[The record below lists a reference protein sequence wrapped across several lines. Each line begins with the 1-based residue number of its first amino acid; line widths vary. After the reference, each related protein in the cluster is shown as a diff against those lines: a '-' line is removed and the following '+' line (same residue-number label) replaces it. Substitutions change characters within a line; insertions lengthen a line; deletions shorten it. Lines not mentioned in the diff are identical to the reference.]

1 MQIEK
6 LTTPDAI
13 EKRADYYE
21 KWADDIRALNGTSVD
36 ADHSAETAAVLRA
49 LTRGLEEAK
58 ACLKPFAERG
68 RAEFTTGDY
77 HNPEPAPD
85 SQIFGTE
92 LFLTIG
98 DLRRAERFL
107 SRAQPG
113 QDDTHKGIETP

>member
-58 ACLKPFAERG
+58 TLVALALDRLEDVDDVGPRDEGWQSAELMEWIAKAR
-68 RAEFTTGDY
+68 D
-77 HNPEPAPD
+77 
-85 SQIFGTE
+85 
-92 LFLTIG
+92 
-98 DLRRAERFL
+98 L

-113 QDDTHKGIETP
+113 QDELLAREPIEGAAEHGNEE